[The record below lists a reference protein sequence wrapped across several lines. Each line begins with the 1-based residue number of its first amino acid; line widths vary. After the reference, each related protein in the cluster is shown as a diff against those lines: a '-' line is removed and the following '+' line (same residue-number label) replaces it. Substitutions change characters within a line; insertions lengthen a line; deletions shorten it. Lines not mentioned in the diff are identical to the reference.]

1 MKRIRF
7 RKLICAS
14 AIGLTLG
21 AATLGTSVLS
31 EAAGPRQMFSSL
43 WNRRPTLNT
52 IADSKL
58 NPRTWGTPTKEEK
71 PDRRR
76 LTGLVGGS
84 SSTSGTA
91 DSSSRPELY
100 EDPFA
105 LSGERSHSASDPNS
119 LADITRKS
127 TSEAAPSP
135 RQRREAERSKLQR
148 TGQRSVFDGQST
160 NEDATPSGERQVV
173 RRIGVPKLPDG
184 LEGTLTERSSDASR
198 GNENQFSDGF
208 DREFQRLVNSVI
220 AESEKSASSATESS
234 ATESSAT
241 ELTSLD
247 RTGGRD
253 SFRGP
258 VAAPRLDASATEGQ
272 SPLKGSTV
280 SVNELIE
287 SSRRNMATAMT
298 LPPDAAT
305 SPLITSRPG
314 QSSVSL
320 TEATSRQPLLPLD
333 GHPAMMVPAMGGPG
347 GSLATGRNVGAAD
360 LRNGWS
366 GQESQAR
373 PIETEPRVRAAGP
386 IRPRVISNGAP
397 PQSVPNNRQYER
409 TSYNSND
416 EGPLFGNVVEALPR
430 AAGGQDE
437 LAATDAR
444 NSEAASSA
452 PIIDWSLDA
461 DSSEPATAGSIPW
474 GFASILVTAL
484 TTLLAILL
492 LRKRQVVTVVT
503 SGTDATRESV

>member
-1 MKRIRF
+1 MKRFRF

-21 AATLGTSVLS
+21 AAILGTSVLS

-43 WNRRPTLNT
+43 WNRRPILDT

-58 NPRTWGTPTKEEK
+58 NPRTWGSSTKDEK
-71 PDRRR
+71 PGRSRPPD
-76 LTGLVGGS
+76 LAGGS
-84 SSTSGTA
+84 SSTGGTA

-100 EDPFA
+100 DDPFA
-105 LSGERSHSASDPNS
+105 VRGGRSRSAIDPNS
-119 LADITRKS
+119 LAEIARKS
-127 TSEAAPSP
+127 ASEAAPSP
-135 RQRREAERSKLQR
+135 RQRREAERSNQPSSGR
-148 TGQRSVFDGQST
+148 RSVFDDRSASE
-160 NEDATPSGERQVV
+160 NATPSGERQ
-173 RRIGVPKLPDG
+173 IAGDGGVPKLPEG
-184 LEGTLTERSSDASR
+184 LEGNFARRSSDAPR

-208 DREFQRLVNSVI
+208 DQEFRRLVNSVI
-220 AESEKSASSATESS
+220 AESEKSASN
-234 ATESSAT
+234 AT

-247 RTGGRD
+247 RTGGRE

-258 VAAPRLDASATEGQ
+258 VAAPRIDASATDRQ
-272 SPLKGSTV
+272 SPLSGGAG

-287 SSRRNMATAMT
+287 NSRRNMATAMT
-298 LPPDAAT
+298 LPPDAAD

-314 QSSVSL
+314 QSTVSL
-320 TEATSRQPLLPLD
+320 TEATGRRPLQPLD
-333 GHPAMMVPAMGGPG
+333 GHPAMMIPAMGGPN
-347 GSLATGRNVGAAD
+347 GSLATGRNDGEAD
-360 LRNGWS
+360 LRSGWS

-373 PIETEPRVRAAGP
+373 PIEMEPRIRAAGP

-409 TSYNSND
+409 TSYNSD
-416 EGPLFGNVVEALPR
+416 DDGPLFGNVVEAMPR
-430 AAGGQDE
+430 AADAGQDE

-444 NSEAASSA
+444 NSEAVSSA
-452 PIIDWSLDA
+452 PIIEWSLDA

-474 GFASILVTAL
+474 GFASVLVTAL

-503 SGTDATRESV
+503 SGTDATRETA